1 VCCTVRELGWIRL
14 VGKGDILRTTL
25 TGLYP
30 DSPMPSIARQRYS
43 PAFYK
48 PVTFIA
54 FLNPISENTDS
65 SAGFPL

>member
-1 VCCTVRELGWIRL
+1 MVSAGWH
-14 VGKGDILRTTL
+14 GKHPRSDL

-30 DSPMPSIARQRYS
+30 DSPVPSIARQRYS

-65 SAGFPL
+65 STGFLYALCGERF